1 YKNHLKKGNKP
12 KRYDYYQEYLKKRQL
27 IDFDDLL
34 LLSIPHI
41 HNHQFKYIFVDEFQD
56 TNLLQFTLLE
66 KMIKQQVSVCAV
78 GDPDQSSY
86 AFRGAKVDLINHFV
100 TKYEVK
106 VMRLERNYRSHQKV
120 LDGANHLINKN

>member
-1 YKNHLKKGNKP
+1 QTFKIFEFNQEFEEEDLLQISNYKNHLKKGNKP

-66 KMIKQQVSVCAV
+66 KMITQQVSVFAV
-78 GDPDQSSY
+78 GDPDQ
-86 AFRGAKVDLINHFV
+86 
-100 TKYEVK
+100 
-106 VMRLERNYRSHQKV
+106 
-120 LDGANHLINKN
+120 